1 MRRSTPMLD
10 KYHDA
15 MISDV
20 KIIGDTIEVAD
31 KAAKMLL
38 LVP

>member
-1 MRRSTPMLD
+1 MLD

-15 MISDV
+15 MIRAV
-20 KIIGDTIEVAD
+20 KIVGETTDVID